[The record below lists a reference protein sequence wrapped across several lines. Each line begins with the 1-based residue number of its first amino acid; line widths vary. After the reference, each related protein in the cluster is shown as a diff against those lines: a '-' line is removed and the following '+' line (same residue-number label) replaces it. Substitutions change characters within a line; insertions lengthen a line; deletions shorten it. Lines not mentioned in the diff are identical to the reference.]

1 MADIFEKSVIKHA
14 QWKGK
19 LRTVL
24 NAPLDTKEDLSLAYS
39 PGVAQPCL
47 EIEKNPELAYDL
59 TWKGNLVA
67 IVSDGSAVLGLGN
80 IGGQAALPVM
90 EGKAALF
97 KRFSNVDAIPIVL
110 DTQDTDEII
119 RFCEILAPSVGGINL
134 EDISAPRCVTIER
147 ELKKRLN
154 IPVFHDDQHGT
165 AIVVLAGL
173 INALKIVDKRKEE
186 ITVVVNGAGAAGSSI
201 INLLS
206 LYGVKNFYAF
216 DRQGIL
222 NKERNENY
230 SDLKNELANITNLN
244 NEDLTLA
251 QALSKADV
259 FVGVSVAD
267 VLTKEMV
274 ASMNRDAIVFAL
286 ANPNPEIKV
295 ELAKKAGARI
305 VATGRSDY
313 PNQVNNVLAF
323 PGLFRGAFDSK
334 ATQITDSMKVAAAEG
349 LASLVSDE
357 ELSEDYIIVSAFD
370 NRVVDVVS
378 QSVIKKAIAEG
389 VVREGVK

>member
-173 INALKIVDKRKEE
+173 INALKIVDKKKEE